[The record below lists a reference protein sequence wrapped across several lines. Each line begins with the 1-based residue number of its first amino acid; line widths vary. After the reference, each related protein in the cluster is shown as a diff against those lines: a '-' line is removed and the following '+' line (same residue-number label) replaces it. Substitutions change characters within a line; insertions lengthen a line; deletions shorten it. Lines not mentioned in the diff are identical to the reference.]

1 MKPWAFQKKYAM
13 KYERCNKVTYF
24 KCDLI
29 RNIVIKGRIVFKEYK
44 LKQDLGV
51 M

>member
-1 MKPWAFQKKYAM
+1 MQ
-13 KYERCNKVTYF
+13 YERCNKITYL
-24 KCDLI
+24 KCDSI

-44 LKQDLGV
+44 LKQDLVV